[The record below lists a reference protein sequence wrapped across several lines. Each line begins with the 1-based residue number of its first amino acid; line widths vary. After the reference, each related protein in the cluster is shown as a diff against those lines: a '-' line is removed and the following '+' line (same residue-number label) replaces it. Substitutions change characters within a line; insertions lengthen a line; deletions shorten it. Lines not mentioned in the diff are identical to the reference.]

1 VRFVEGQ
8 GPLPVKERKED
19 VVRVVIGACN
29 LIQEYQPVGVLDA
42 LQKVRRGK
50 GRRAFPKLHRTN
62 ERGARVGGCP
72 HVDSINL
79 ATRRGS
85 QVGNQLRLATAG
97 RPGQQRWLAAVHVPH
112 AKRPGLGRDD
122 KMGWDRDVTPR
133 AFLSSELPGNL
144 IRRMPSLAQTCCQVV
159 TER

>member
-1 VRFVEGQ
+1 MRFVEGQ
-8 GPLPVKERKED
+8 GPLPVKERKEE

-97 RPGQQRWLAAVHVPH
+97 RPVSSV
-112 AKRPGLGRDD
+112 GLLQYTFRTQNAQVWGGTTKWVGTGMSRHGRSCP
-122 KMGWDRDVTPR
+122 VS
-133 AFLSSELPGNL
+133 FLG
-144 IRRMPSLAQTCCQVV
+144 T
-159 TER
+159 